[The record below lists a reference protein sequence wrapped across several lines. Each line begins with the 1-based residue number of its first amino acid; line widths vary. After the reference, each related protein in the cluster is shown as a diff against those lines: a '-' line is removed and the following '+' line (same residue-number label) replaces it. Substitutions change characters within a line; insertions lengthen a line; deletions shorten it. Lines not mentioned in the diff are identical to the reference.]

1 MEAVVRTLDV
11 VRSNLLAKILLRIVE
26 KLSLAM
32 ESKVSRAVR
41 EVGRSLAQ
49 KASLIALSWGN
60 ESARDWQNDC
70 RFARHLAVIAVN
82 TPSMFRS

>member
-1 MEAVVRTLDV
+1 VEAVVRTLDV

-32 ESKVSRAVR
+32 ESRFSCAIRK
-41 EVGRSLAQ
+41 VGRSLAE

-60 ESARDWQNDC
+60 ESARDWQSDY
-70 RFARHLAVIAVN
+70 RLARHLAVIAVN
-82 TPSMFRS
+82 TPPMFRS